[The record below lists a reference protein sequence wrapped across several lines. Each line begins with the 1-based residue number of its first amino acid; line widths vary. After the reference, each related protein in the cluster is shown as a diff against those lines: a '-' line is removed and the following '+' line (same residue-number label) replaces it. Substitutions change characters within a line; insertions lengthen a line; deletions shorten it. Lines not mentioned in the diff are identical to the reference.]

1 MKLLKKTI
9 SLFAIISAL
18 SVPIVRA
25 DDSTT
30 GWKLPTNPGNLP
42 EDFMGSIGAL
52 TTWLLE
58 FTIVVTVLAMIYG
71 GLVYVEASGDQDRI
85 TMAKKSIKYA
95 VIGVAMAGLAYA
107 VVNLVI
113 TKILVGATV

>member
-1 MKLLKKTI
+1 MKLPKKT
-9 SLFAIISAL
+9 SLFAIASIL
-18 SVPIVRA
+18 NIHTVRA
-25 DDSTT
+25 ADNTT

-58 FTIVVTVLAMIYG
+58 FTIVVTVLVMIYG

-107 VVNLVI
+107 IVNLVI
-113 TKILVGATV
+113 TKVLVGTTT